1 LRTSVAD
8 VICDGRIIH
17 FIFLLIFQLAGALI
31 NSEQLSQSLVVYE
44 RELDRGDVLKVLIFP
59 QQPLQEVTA
68 RVLDGSGE
76 VVVKGKGFTL
86 GEIEGNSTWCLLL
99 GLPNYLEEQEYR
111 LEISGRN
118 GQAAGLPGEGFSY
131 NGSIVVRYKAFISEK
146 IFLDR
151 ELTDLRSRIDPRKQE
166 ESEYLW
172 DILTT
177 FNRDAIFHEESFNL
191 PLGEAR
197 RSGNYGDRRT
207 FQYSD
212 GSSALSCHQGIDFAV
227 PQGTP
232 VAACG
237 SGKVVLARYRIIT
250 GDSVVL
256 EHLPG
261 LYSIYYHLSSLSV
274 DEGDYVESGE
284 ILGNVGNSGLSTG
297 PHLHWEVRVSGVAVN
312 PESFTCESII
322 DKSNIISI
330 IRETIEIEG
339 R

>member
-1 LRTSVAD
+1 M
-8 VICDGRIIH
+8 RIIH
-17 FIFLLIFQLAGALI
+17 FIFLLIFQLAGPLI
-31 NSEQLSQSLVVYE
+31 NSEQLSQPLVVYE

-59 QQPLQEVTA
+59 DQPLQELTA
-68 RVLDGSGE
+68 RVLDDSGE
-76 VVVKGKGFTL
+76 PVVKGRGFAL

-99 GLPNYLEEQEYR
+99 GLPNYLEEEEYR
-111 LEISGRN
+111 LEISGRR
-118 GQAAGLPGEGFSY
+118 GQTAGLPEEGFSY
-131 NGSIVVRYKAFISEK
+131 HGSIVVRHKAFISEK
-146 IFLDR
+146 IFLDE
-151 ELTDLRSRIDPRKQE
+151 ELTDLRSRFDPRKKE

-177 FNRDAIFHEESFNL
+177 FNGDAIFHEESFKL
-191 PLGEAR
+191 PLSEAR

-207 FQYSD
+207 FEYSG
-212 GSSALSCHQGIDFAV
+212 GSSALSYHQGIDFAV
-227 PQGTP
+227 PEGTP

-237 SGKVVLARYRIIT
+237 AGRVVLACYRIIT
-250 GDSVVL
+250 GNSIVL

-274 DEGDYVESGE
+274 NKGDYVESGE
-284 ILGNVGNSGLSTG
+284 ILGNVGCSGLATG
-297 PHLHWEVRVSGVAVN
+297 PHLHWEVRVNGVAVN

>member
-1 LRTSVAD
+1 ML
-8 VICDGRIIH
+8 IIH
-17 FIFLLIFQLAGALI
+17 FIFLLVFQLSGSLL
-31 NSEQLSQSLVVYE
+31 NSEQLSRPLVIYE
-44 RELDRGDVLKVLIFP
+44 RELDRGDVLKVLILP
-59 QQPLQEVTA
+59 QQPLQELTA

-76 VVVKGKGFTL
+76 PVVKGKGFAL
-86 GEIEGNSTWCLLL
+86 GEIGGNSTWCLLL
-99 GLPNYLEEQEYR
+99 GLPNYLEAQEYG
-111 LEISGRN
+111 LEISGRSR
-118 GQAAGLPGEGFSY
+118 QAAALSGEGFSY
-131 NGSIVVRYKAFISEK
+131 HGSIVVKHKAFISEK
-146 IFLDR
+146 IFLDE
-151 ELTDLRSRIDPRKQE
+151 ELTDLRSRFDPRKQE

-177 FNRDAIFHEESFNL
+177 FNSDAIFHEEGFKL

-207 FQYSD
+207 FQYS
-212 GSSALSCHQGIDFAV
+212 GGGSALSCHQGIDFAV
-227 PQGTP
+227 PEGTP

-237 SGKVVLARYRIIT
+237 SGRVALACYRIIT
-250 GDSVVL
+250 GNTIVL

-261 LYSIYYHLSSLSV
+261 LYSIYYHLSSLSANQ
-274 DEGDYVESGE
+274 GDYVESGE
-284 ILGNVGNSGLSTG
+284 ILGRVGNSGLATG

-312 PESFTCESII
+312 PECFTCESII

>member
-1 LRTSVAD
+1 M
-8 VICDGRIIH
+8 RIIH
-17 FIFLLIFQLAGALI
+17 FIFLLIFQLTSALI
-31 NSEQLSQSLVVYE
+31 NSEQLSQPLVVYE

-59 QQPLQEVTA
+59 QQSLQELTA
-68 RVLDGSGE
+68 RMLDGSGE
-76 VVVKGKGFTL
+76 PIVKGKGFAL

-111 LEISGRN
+111 LEINGRSR
-118 GQAAGLPGEGFSY
+118 QAAGLSGEGFSY
-131 NGSIVVRYKAFISEK
+131 HGSIVVKHKAFISEK
-146 IFLDR
+146 IFLDE

-177 FNRDAIFHEESFNL
+177 FNSDAIFHKESFKL
-191 PLGEAR
+191 PLGEER

-207 FQYSD
+207 FQYSG

-227 PQGTP
+227 PKGTP

-237 SGKVVLARYRIIT
+237 SGRVVLARYRIIT
-250 GDSVVL
+250 GNSIVL

-274 DEGDYVESGE
+274 DQGDYVEIGE
-284 ILGNVGNSGLSTG
+284 ILGNTGNSGLATG

-312 PESFTCESII
+312 PECFTCESII

-330 IRETIEIEG
+330 ITEAIEIE
-339 R
+339 RR

>member
-1 LRTSVAD
+1 M
-8 VICDGRIIH
+8 RIIH
-17 FIFLLIFQLAGALI
+17 FIFLLIFQLSGALLYC
-31 NSEQLSQSLVVYE
+31 EQLSQPLVVYE

-59 QQPLQEVTA
+59 DQPLQELTGL
-68 RVLDGSGE
+68 VLDDSGE
-76 VVVKGKGFTL
+76 SVVKGKGFML

-111 LEISGRN
+111 LKIN
-118 GQAAGLPGEGFSY
+118 GSSRQADGLPEEGFSY
-131 NGSIVVRYKAFISEK
+131 HGSIVVRPKVFISEK
-146 IFLDR
+146 IFLDE

-172 DILTT
+172 DILST
-177 FNRDAIFHEESFNL
+177 FNNDAIFHEENFKL

-227 PQGTP
+227 SHGTQ

-250 GDSVVL
+250 GNSIVL

-284 ILGNVGNSGLSTG
+284 ILGNVGCSGLATG

>member
-1 LRTSVAD
+1 MK
-8 VICDGRIIH
+8 IFH
-17 FIFLLIFQLAGALI
+17 FIFLLIFQLAGASI
-31 NSEQLSQSLVVYE
+31 NSEQLSQPLVVYE

-59 QQPLQEVTA
+59 DQPLQEVTA
-68 RVLDGSGE
+68 WVLDDSGE
-76 VVVKGKGFTL
+76 PVVKGKGFML

-111 LEISGRN
+111 LKINGRS
-118 GQAAGLPGEGFSY
+118 GQATGLPGEDFSY
-131 NGSIVVRYKAFISEK
+131 HGSIMVRHKVFISEK
-146 IFLDR
+146 IFLD
-151 ELTDLRSRIDPRKQE
+151 EDLTDLRSRFDPRKQE
-166 ESEYLW
+166 ESAYLW

-177 FNRDAIFHEESFNL
+177 FNGDAIFHEENFEL
-191 PLGEAR
+191 PLGETR

-212 GSSALSCHQGIDFAV
+212 GNSALSCHQGIDFAV
-227 PQGTP
+227 PHGTP

-237 SGKVVLARYRIIT
+237 SGKVVLARYRIIS
-250 GDSVVL
+250 GNSIVL

-261 LYSIYYHLSSLSV
+261 LYSIYYHLSTLSV
-274 DEGDYVESGE
+274 DEGDYVENGE
-284 ILGNVGNSGLSTG
+284 ILGNVGSSGLATG

>member
-1 LRTSVAD
+1 M
-8 VICDGRIIH
+8 IH
-17 FIFLLIFQLAGALI
+17 FIFLLIFQLAGVSL
-31 NSEQLSQSLVVYE
+31 NGEQLSQPLVIYE
-44 RELDRGDVLKVLIFP
+44 REVDRGDVLKVLILP
-59 QQPLQEVTA
+59 HQPFQELTA
-68 RVLDGSGE
+68 RVLDDSGE

-86 GEIEGNSTWCLLL
+86 GEIEGSNPWCLLL
-99 GLPNYLEEQEYR
+99 GLPNYLKAQEYR
-111 LEISGRN
+111 LEISGRS
-118 GQAAGLPGEGFSY
+118 GQEAGLSGNGCLY
-131 NGSIVVRYKAFISEK
+131 HGSIVVRHKEFISEK
-146 IFLDR
+146 IFLDK
-151 ELTDLRSRIDPRKQE
+151 ELTDLRSVFDPRKQE

-172 DILTT
+172 DILTA
-177 FNRDAIFHEESFNL
+177 FNRDAIFNEESFRL

-197 RSGNYGDRRT
+197 RSGYYGDRRT

-227 PQGTP
+227 PIGTP

-237 SGKVVLARYRIIT
+237 SGKVVLARYRIIS
-250 GDSVVL
+250 GNSIVL

-274 DEGDYVESGE
+274 DEGDYVKSGE

-312 PESFTCESII
+312 PECFTCESII
-322 DKSNIISI
+322 DKSYIISI